1 MLLTVCSSIFLIT
14 TLMGWGK
21 LMENIFGKSLNGISG
36 KILTGIFSVG
46 LLFTVVSFFVP
57 LNLYVEIP
65 TILVGLFYFFKDKL
79 YLECFRFS
87 KKESII
93 LGILVTV
100 ILFSAS
106 FYPFILDHFGYY
118 VPSIK
123 WLTEYGLVKG
133 ISNLDLILGQMSVW
147 HIFQAGFSNFADPFL
162 RLNAVL
168 LIIYGIYI
176 VENKSWI
183 QLIFIPVFLIF
194 SQSPSPDLPAI
205 VFSLIILNEILSG
218 NKNLAF
224 LFAFSVFTFAIKPT
238 VIWLPIFILLYSIFI
253 SGFRYKKLILGSF
266 IFLLFIIKNIWIFGY
281 PIFPLTF
288 FDLGISWKP
297 NPELL
302 KASSEFAIVKT
313 FDEQYSYAEILKFSW
328 FDYIKN
334 WLFLNG
340 IKSVINI
347 SFVAILIGF
356 IIFSIIKKNKIT
368 SLICISILVKSLLIL
383 SFSAQYRFF
392 IDVFFVLF
400 FVVFFKSLN
409 KKNAL
414 LISSVLA
421 LIFTGLFS
429 SPKLVQ
435 QLIPSFK
442 LSRNLTSF
450 EKNQLLKPSNYEY
463 NQYNSFK
470 IRDLNFNVSKKYTF
484 SFDTPIPAIS
494 ESYVLDYQKLGIFP
508 QPIDKNNLKKGFI
521 WKKLNATEK
530 KELDKTKEII
540 KKSYLQTDY

>member
-1 MLLTVCSSIFLIT
+1 
-14 TLMGWGK
+14 MGWGK
-21 LMENIFGKSLNGISG
+21 LMENIFGKSLHGISG

-46 LLFTVVSFFVP
+46 LIFTVVSFFVP
-57 LNLYVEIP
+57 LNLYIEIP

-79 YLECFRFS
+79 YLEYLQFS
-87 KKESII
+87 KKDSFI
-93 LGILVTV
+93 LGILATV

-118 VPSIK
+118 VPTIK

-133 ISNLDLILGQMSVW
+133 IANLDLILGQMSVW

-194 SQSPSPDLPAI
+194 SQSPSPDLPVI
-205 VFSLIILNEILSG
+205 LFSLIILNEILSG

-238 VIWLPIFILLYSIFI
+238 VIWLPIFILLYSIFV
-253 SGFRYKKLILGSF
+253 SGFQYKKLILGSLV
-266 IFLLFIIKNIWIFGY
+266 FLLFIVKNIWIFGY
-281 PIFPLTF
+281 PVFPLKV

-328 FDYIKN
+328 FDYVKN
-334 WLFLNG
+334 CFFLNG
-340 IKSVINI
+340 IKSAINI
-347 SFVAILIGF
+347 SFVTSLIGF
-356 IIFSIIKKNKIT
+356 IIFSIIKRNKIT
-368 SLICISILVKSLLIL
+368 SLICISILIKSLLIL

-392 IDVFFVLF
+392 IDVFFVIF
-400 FVVFFKSLN
+400 FVVFFNSLN

-414 LISSVLA
+414 FISSGLT
-421 LIFTGLFS
+421 LIFIGLFS
-429 SPKLVQ
+429 FPKIVQ
-435 QLIPSFK
+435 QFIPSFK
-442 LSRNLTSF
+442 LGRNLTPF
-450 EKNQLLKPSNYEY
+450 AKAQLLKASDYEY

-470 IRDLNFNVSKKYTF
+470 IRDLKFNVSNKYPF
-484 SFDTPIPAIS
+484 SFDTPTPAIS
-494 ESYVLDYQKLGIFP
+494 ESYVLDYQKLRIFP

-521 WKKLNATEK
+521 WKKLNPEEK
-530 KELDKTKEII
+530 KELDKTIEFI
-540 KKSYLQTDY
+540 KKSYLQTD

>member
-1 MLLTVCSSIFLIT
+1 MLFILCSSIFLIT

-21 LMENIFGKSLNGISG
+21 LMENIIGKNLTGISG

-46 LLFTVVSFFVP
+46 LIFTAISFFIP

-65 TILVGLFYFFKDKL
+65 TIFIGIFYFFKDKL
-79 YLECFRFS
+79 YLDCFRFS
-87 KKESII
+87 KKKSII
-93 LGILVTV
+93 LSILVAV
-100 ILFSAS
+100 VLYSAS

-118 VPSIK
+118 VPTIK

-133 ISNLDLILGQMSVW
+133 ISSLDLILGQMSVW

-183 QLIFIPVFLIF
+183 QIIFIPILLVF
-194 SQSPSPDLPAI
+194 SQSPSPDLPTI

-218 NKNLAF
+218 NKNLPF

-238 VIWLPIFILLYSIFI
+238 IIWLPIFTLLYSIFS
-253 SGFRYKKLILGSF
+253 SGFHYKKLIFGLLV
-266 IFLLFIIKNIWIFGY
+266 FLLFIVKNIWTFGY
-281 PIFPLTF
+281 PIFPLTV
-288 FDLGISWKP
+288 FDLEIPWTP

-302 KASSEFAIVKT
+302 KASSQFALVKT

-334 WLFLNG
+334 WLFLDG

-347 SFVAILIGF
+347 SFVASLIGF
-356 IIFSIIKKNKIT
+356 IIFSIIKRNKII
-368 SLICISILVKSLLIL
+368 SLVCMSILIKSLLIL

-392 IDVFFVLF
+392 IDIFFVMF
-400 FVVFFKSLN
+400 FVVFFKNLN
-409 KKNAL
+409 KKNSL
-414 LISSVLA
+414 LISSGLA
-421 LIFTGLFS
+421 IIFIGLFS
-429 SPKLVQ
+429 SPKIIQ
-435 QLIPSFK
+435 QFIPSFK
-442 LSRNLTSF
+442 LGRNLTPF
-450 EKNQLLKPSNYEY
+450 EKTQLLKPSDYEY

-470 IRDLNFNVSKKYTF
+470 VGDFKFNISKKYPF
-484 SFDTPIPAIS
+484 SFDTPIPVIS
-494 ESYVLDYQKLGIFP
+494 ESFLFDYQKEKIFP

-521 WKKLNATEK
+521 WKKLNAEEK
-530 KELDKTKEII
+530 KELDKTIEII
-540 KKSYLQTDY
+540 KKSYQ

>member
-1 MLLTVCSSIFLIT
+1 MLLIVCSSIFLIT

-46 LLFTVVSFFVP
+46 LIFTVVSFFVP

-65 TILVGLFYFFKDKL
+65 TVLIGLFYFFKDKL
-79 YLECFRFS
+79 YLECLQFS
-87 KKESII
+87 KKDSII
-93 LGILVTV
+93 LGILATV

-118 VPSIK
+118 VPTIK

-194 SQSPSPDLPAI
+194 SQSPSPDLPVI
-205 VFSLIILNEILSG
+205 LFSLIILNEILTR

-224 LFAFSVFTFAIKPT
+224 LFAFSVFIFAIKPT
-238 VIWLPIFILLYSIFI
+238 VIWLPIFILLYSIFV
-253 SGFRYKKLILGSF
+253 SGFQYKKLILGSLV
-266 IFLLFIIKNIWIFGY
+266 FLLFIVKNIWIFGY
-281 PIFPLTF
+281 PVFPLTV

-328 FDYIKN
+328 FDYVKN
-334 WLFLNG
+334 WFFLNG
-340 IKSVINI
+340 IKSAINI
-347 SFVAILIGF
+347 SFVTILIGF
-356 IIFSIIKKNKIT
+356 IVFSIIKRNKIT
-368 SLICISILVKSLLIL
+368 SLICISILIKSLLIL

-392 IDVFFVLF
+392 IDVFFVVF
-400 FVVFFKSLN
+400 FVVFFNSIN

-414 LISSVLA
+414 FISSGLA
-421 LIFTGLFS
+421 LIFIGLFS
-429 SPKLVQ
+429 FPKIVQ
-435 QLIPSFK
+435 QFIPSFK
-442 LSRNLTSF
+442 LGRNLTPF
-450 EKNQLLKPSNYEY
+450 EKTQLLKPSNYEY

-470 IRDLNFNVSKKYTF
+470 IGDFKFNVSKKYPF
-484 SFDTPIPAIS
+484 SFDTPTPAIS

-521 WKKLNATEK
+521 WKKLNPEEK
-530 KELDKTKEII
+530 KELDKTIEFI
-540 KKSYLQTDY
+540 KKSYLQTD